1 VRAQERRDEQ
11 AAAHRQ
17 NTRRASAMTPQAQRV
32 LALQRLAGNAAVA
45 RAVEEERH
53 EHSANCGHGA
63 EAQRSA
69 AVQRSAVHQT
79 LRTPGRPLDEPL
91 RAEMETRL
99 GADFGDVRIHSDA
112 AAQRSAAEVGARAY
126 TSGNHVVVGQGG
138 ADKHTLAHELT
149 HVIQQRQGPVA
160 GTDNGGGLRVSDP
173 GDRFEREAEANA
185 HRVMG
190 AAVPMRRAEQSTGGA
205 TAAPGTVD
213 VQRAPTAEAAKGTY
227 RQTKP
232 TGDNDRDVTLRM
244 LDRMSRVALETI
256 EETNSMFKDKKNKN
270 PRRGAKKI
278 TPHLAVSL
286 LPDGSLAI
294 AGNTGDKRVTENDKD
309 VVETALKK
317 DAVAAF
323 GQEFGTPK
331 DQNKLK
337 AQASGDYAE
346 VHGDAP
352 GLRAI
357 EAALRKEIKWYAVDS
372 AETGKVSQHG
382 EMTVLG
388 EHVAHWL
395 ANPKDATNPEKVMMG
410 GVKKAC
416 RSCQWAFDAVNEHL
430 GRPNGYEVV
439 ASGTH
444 EQFFPGW
451 LMPQWMRAH
460 PAVVEAVRQKAA
472 GSGVTLED
480 WVLQGAM
487 TARTLDH
494 APDGSESEWE
504 SEHA

>member
-1 VRAQERRDEQ
+1 MRAHGDGVRAQKADGLRT
-11 AAAHRQ
+11 AAQGARS
-17 NTRRASAMTPQAQRV
+17 NASANQL
-32 LALQRLAGNAAVA
+32 LALQRLAGNAAVS

-53 EHSANCGHGA
+53 EHDANCGHA
-63 EAQRSA
+63 VADTAS
-69 AVQRSAVHQT
+69 VQRSAVHQT

-91 RAEMETRL
+91 RAEMEARL

-112 AAQRSAAEVGARAY
+112 VAQRSAAEVGARAY

-185 HRVMG
+185 QRVMG
-190 AAVPMRRAEQSTGGA
+190 AAVPVQRAEGSTGGA
-205 TAAPGTVD
+205 TAAAGTPD
-213 VQRAPTAEAAKGTY
+213 VQRVATAEAAKGTY
-227 RQTKP
+227 RQTKA
-232 TGDNDRDVTLRM
+232 TGENDRDVTLRM
-244 LDRMSRVALETI
+244 LDRMSRVALETV
-256 EETNSMFKDKKNKN
+256 EKTNSMFKDKKNKN

-294 AGNTGDKRVTENDKD
+294 AGNTGDKRVTDNDKD

-331 DQNKLK
+331 DQKKLK

-346 VHGDAP
+346 THGDAA

-357 EAALRKEIKWYAVDS
+357 EAALRKEIKWYAVDA
-372 AETGKVSQHG
+372 AEAGKVSQHG

-395 ANPKDATNPEKVMMG
+395 AEPKDAQNPEKVMMG

-460 PAVVEAVRQKAA
+460 PEVVEAVRRKAA
-472 GSGVTLED
+472 ESNVKLED

-487 TARTLDH
+487 TEKTLDH
-494 APDGSESEWE
+494 APDASESEWE